1 MIDKSVMPSKTE
13 IESLIYLLEDPD
25 PEVQS
30 IVQNRFRELGENA
43 VPLLDQFR
51 TQTNDYGERTIINE
65 IIHKITFGNL
75 YEDFSDLLDEGL
87 KNRQQLE
94 KASLMLA
101 RFGNPTL
108 RTEEYH
114 RKLDRLA
121 KEIYSDIAS
130 HSSENQ
136 KMHTLLRYVFRDLRF
151 RGDNKNYYTP
161 DNSFLDRVIDR
172 RKGLPISLSLI
183 VIFLSRRLELPFF
196 GVSMPIHFMLV
207 FEGKKQ
213 SVLIDPFD
221 RGSIVTYDQCH
232 YFLKKNGVEP
242 RPEHFKRTGELEIL
256 TRSVRNLIHSY
267 AKMKNEKKVKDL
279 QALLQLIELKTS
291 T

>member
-1 MIDKSVMPSKTE
+1 MPSKTE

-51 TQTNDYGERTIINE
+51 IQTSDDGEREIINE
-65 IIHKITFGNL
+65 IIHKITFGTL
-75 YEDFSDLLDEGL
+75 YEDFSDLLDEGV
-87 KNRQQLE
+87 KNRRQLE
-94 KASLMLA
+94 KATFLLA

-114 RKLDRLA
+114 RKLDRLSGD
-121 KEIYSDIAS
+121 ISDDIAGQ
-130 HSSENQ
+130 SSESQ
-136 KMHTLLRYVFRDLRF
+136 KMHTLLRYVFRELRF
-151 RGDNKNYYTP
+151 RGDDKDYHNPN
-161 DNSFLDRVIDR
+161 NAFLDRVIDR

-183 VIFLSRRLELPFF
+183 VIFLAQRLDLPFF
-196 GVSMPIHFMLV
+196 GVNMPIHFMLV
-207 FEGKKQ
+207 FEGEEE
-213 SVLIDPFD
+213 VLIDPFD
-221 RGSIVTYDQCH
+221 GGTIVSYDQCH

-242 RPEHFKRTGELEIL
+242 RPGHFKRTGELEIL

-267 AKMKNEKKVKDL
+267 AKVQNEKKVKGL
-279 QALLQLIELKTS
+279 QALLQLIELKG
-291 T
+291 